1 MAVLNV
7 TELRLVGT
15 AHPKADQAFRRFAEA
30 YFSANSWQCFAAL
43 ADRVVTALSGRDP
56 SLAKT
61 KKKGAM
67 KAPR

>member
-1 MAVLNV
+1 MAV
-7 TELRLVGT
+7 
-15 AHPKADQAFRRFAEA
+15 
-30 YFSANSWQCFAAL
+30 FAAL